1 MKIFGA
7 PNRYVQGSGIL
18 DQIGEI
24 LSPIGDRFFIFGDEV
39 VLSIT
44 RDKVVSAL
52 ERSNKIP
59 ITEIFQ
65 GECSY
70 PEISRLKTKAE
81 ENQAQAIVGIGG
93 GKVLDTTKV
102 VSAQLDLP
110 LVIVPTIAST
120 DAPVSH
126 LAVVYNENHSVQ
138 EILRIE
144 ARTSFVLADTKIIAQ
159 APVRFLLAG
168 IGDALSTKFETE
180 ACWKSGATNLFGG
193 RPCQAALHLAGLAY
207 EIIREYAEEAKSSV
221 ESRQVTPPLENVV
234 EAIFLLSGLGFENG
248 GLAAAHAVHGGLSLI
263 QEMNQSLHGETVAFG
278 ILVQLVLENREEDF
292 IYDMIGFYKRLGL
305 PTNLKDLGLKEFD
318 MAKIEKVASR
328 ICQEGSYI
336 FNMAFEVDKR
346 TVVESILRADSLG
359 RG

>member
-1 MKIFGA
+1 M
-7 PNRYVQGSGIL
+7 

-24 LSPIGDRFFIFGDEV
+24 LSPVGDRFFIFGDEV

-44 RDKVVSAL
+44 SDRIVNAL
-52 ERSNKIP
+52 ERSDKIP
-59 ITEIFQ
+59 IIERFR

-70 PEISRLKTKAE
+70 PEIFRLKTEAE
-81 ENQAQAIVGIGG
+81 RSQAQAIIGIGG
-93 GKVLDTTKV
+93 GKTLDTTKV
-102 VSAQLDLP
+102 VSLQLNLP
-110 LVIVPTIAST
+110 LVIIPTIAST

-144 ARTSFVLADTKIIAQ
+144 ARTSLVFVDTDIIAH

-193 RPCQAALHLAGLAY
+193 KPCQAALHLAGLAY
-207 EIIREYAEEAKSSV
+207 EIIREYGEEAKSSV
-221 ESRQVTPPLENVV
+221 ESKKVTPALENVV

-263 QEMNQSLHGETVAFG
+263 QEMNQNLHGETVAFG
-278 ILVQLVLENREEDF
+278 ILVQLVLENREQDF
-292 IYDMIGFYKRLGL
+292 IDDMIGFYKRLGL
-305 PTNLKDLGLKEFD
+305 PTSLEELGLKEVD
-318 MAKIEKVASR
+318 MGKIEKAVGMVCR
-328 ICQEGSYI
+328 EGSYI
-336 FNMAFEVDKR
+336 FNMPFRVDKR

-359 RG
+359 KGKDS